1 MVKHF
6 KIKKRESLEIIT
18 SRLIEYI
25 FENFLLVPSIM
36 KIDLRKISKKINVK
50 KRRLYDVANVLEGIG
65 FLKKCKRNIMEINH
79 EFANQILIL
88 KYKKAIKLET
98 EIELIEKE
106 IVQVNEEK
114 KEEQIN
120 EENYSEYSCQE
131 NEDKAF
137 EKAYKNNFNI
147 NEFQDELN
155 D

>member
-50 KRRLYDVANVLEGIG
+50 KRRLYDVTNVLEGI
-65 FLKKCKRNIMEINH
+65 
-79 EFANQILIL
+79 FANQILIL

>member
-50 KRRLYDVANVLEGIG
+50 KRRLYDVTNVLEGIG

-114 KEEQIN
+114 K
-120 EENYSEYSCQE
+120 
-131 NEDKAF
+131 
-137 EKAYKNNFNI
+137 KNK
-147 NEFQDELN
+147 LM
-155 D
+155 

>member
-50 KRRLYDVANVLEGIG
+50 KRRLYDVTNVLEGI
-65 FLKKCKRNIMEINH
+65 
-79 EFANQILIL
+79 IL